1 MSVPTVPALRLV
13 VVLAALLVPPAAS
26 AQERV
31 RPGDHFLVRAAELP
45 APYATPSAANSPA
58 SVRRPD
64 GVMPRVPAGFAVTL
78 FAGGLDNPRRMLAI
92 DADTVIAVL
101 SRPGRLVRLLDRDG
115 DGRSDASTTIASGF
129 ERPFG
134 IALHA
139 GRLFVADTRA
149 VWAAPANPRTGE
161 PTAAFVPL
169 TTAGAL
175 GPAAGHWTRNLA
187 IHPDGSRML
196 VAVGSRG
203 NLAEEPEPRATI
215 REFRL
220 DGSGG
225 RTVASGLRNP
235 VGLAFQPGSDRLW
248 TVVNERDG
256 LGEELA
262 PDYLARVVDG
272 GFYGWP
278 YAYAGTLPQPGYAD
292 RRPDL
297 VRASRLPEVLF
308 RAHSAPIDLAFYGR
322 GAFPADFRG
331 DAFVALHGSWNAA
344 EPRGYMVARVKFAN
358 GEPAGGYEA
367 FMTGF
372 WTDGTRNAGVW
383 GRPAGLAVDPAGAL
397 LVSDDVG
404 GTIWRVTWAGG

>member
-1 MSVPTVPALRLV
+1 MRATLRLLPF
-13 VVLAALLVPPAAS
+13 LAWFLASFTAA

-31 RPGDHFLVRAAELP
+31 RPGDRFQVRAADLP

-58 SVRRPD
+58 AVRRPE
-64 GVMPRVPAGFAVTL
+64 GTAPRVPAGFAVTL
-78 FAGGLDNPRRMLAI
+78 FAGGLDNPRRMLAL

-101 SRPGRLVRLLDRDG
+101 SRPGKLVRLVDRDH
-115 DGRSDASTTIASGF
+115 DGRSDASSVIASGF

-134 IALHA
+134 IALHD
-139 GRLFVADTRA
+139 GRLYVADTRA
-149 VWAAPANPRTGE
+149 VWSAPANPRTGE
-161 PTAAFVPL
+161 PTAKFEPL
-169 TTAGAL
+169 TTPGAL
-175 GPAAGHWTRNLA
+175 GPANGHSTRNLA
-187 IHPDGSRML
+187 IHPDGTRFL
-196 VAVGSRG
+196 VAIGSRG
-203 NLAEEPEPRATI
+203 NLGEEPEPRATI
-215 REFRL
+215 QEFRL
-220 DGSGG
+220 DGSGR
-225 RTVASGLRNP
+225 RTVARGLRNP

-278 YAYAGTLPQPGYAD
+278 YAYAGSLPQPGYAE

-297 VRASRLPEVLF
+297 ASASRLPEVLF

-322 GAFPADFRG
+322 GAFPAEFRG

-344 EPRGYMVARVKFAN
+344 EPRGYMVARVKFEN
-358 GEPAGGYEA
+358 GEPAGRYQA

-372 WTDGTRNAGVW
+372 WIDGSRNAGVW
-383 GRPAGLAVDPAGAL
+383 GRPAGVAVDPSGAL
-397 LVSDDVG
+397 LVSDDLG
-404 GTIWRVTWAGG
+404 GTIWRVIWTGR